1 MKSEIDRRTGAQEP
15 RRNNHASS
23 VTPYQS
29 RHISHAVAARGG
41 ALLAAVCVALLVS
54 GCANVS
60 YYFQSLGGQLDIWRR
75 ERPIED
81 VIADPATAQA
91 LKDRLS
97 QVLEIRA
104 FASRELGLPDNSSYR
119 RYADLGRPFV
129 VWNVFAAPE
138 FSVQPLQ
145 SCFLFAGCVSYRGY
159 FAREGAER
167 FAAGLAEQ
175 GHDIYIGGVP
185 AYSTLG
191 YFADPV
197 LSTFIHYPE
206 AEIARLLFHELA
218 HQVAYVRDDT
228 VFNES
233 FAVAVEQEGV
243 RRWLARGGDAKQR
256 EQFERGRRIRAEFS
270 SLVQKHR
277 ERLDAL
283 YRTRLAPDAMRG
295 RKREILAELEAE
307 YRSLQAEWG
316 GYFGLDRWFA
326 GKPNNA
332 QLASVV
338 AYSQLVTVFEALLGR
353 EGGNLS
359 AFYAAVKSLAALPKD
374 ERDARLAAL
383 LPAGDKWPMRRD

>member
-1 MKSEIDRRTGAQEP
+1 MRKS
-15 RRNNHASS
+15 NHE
-23 VTPYQS
+23 S
-29 RHISHAVAARGG
+29 RITTHALGARGG
-41 ALLAAVCVALLVS
+41 ALLTAACLALLVS

-60 YYFQSLGGQLDIWRR
+60 YYFQSVSGQFDVWRR

-91 LKDRLS
+91 LKDRLAR
-97 QVLEIRA
+97 VLEIRA
-104 FASRELGLPDNSSYR
+104 FASRELGLPDNASYR

-159 FAREGAER
+159 FAREDAER
-167 FAAGLAEQ
+167 FSAGLAEQ
-175 GHDIYIGGVP
+175 GNDTYIGGVP

-206 AEIARLLFHELA
+206 AEVARLIFHELA

-243 RRWLARGGDAKQR
+243 RRWLARDGDARQR
-256 EQFERGRRIRAEFS
+256 EQFEQGRRIRAEFAG
-270 SLVQKHR
+270 LAPKYR

-283 YRTRLAPDAMRG
+283 YRTRLAPDAMRD
-295 RKREILAELEAE
+295 RKREIFAELEAE
-307 YRSLQAEWG
+307 YGLLKSRWG
-316 GYFGLDRWFA
+316 GYSGHDRWFA
-326 GKPNNA
+326 SKPNNA

-338 AYSQLVTVFEALLGR
+338 AYSQLVPAFEVLLAR
-353 EGGNLS
+353 KEGNLS
-359 AFYAAVKSLAALPKD
+359 AFYAAVKSLAASPKG
-374 ERDARLAAL
+374 ERDARLEAL
-383 LPAGDKWPMRRD
+383 LPAGDKWRMGRD

>member
-1 MKSEIDRRTGAQEP
+1 VS
-15 RRNNHASS
+15 NHDSRITTHGFS
-23 VTPYQS
+23 GRITNHESRFTQS
-29 RHISHAVAARGG
+29 RRGRWPR
-41 ALLAAVCVALLVS
+41 LLAAALLPLVS

-60 YYFQSLGGQLDIWRR
+60 YYVQSVSGQLDVWRR
-75 ERPIED
+75 ERPIAE
-81 VIADPATAQA
+81 VMADPATAQA
-91 LKDRLS
+91 LKDRLAR
-97 QVLEIRA
+97 VLEIRA
-104 FASRELGLPDNSSYR
+104 FASRELGLPDNASYR

-159 FAREGAER
+159 FAREDAER
-167 FAAGLAEQ
+167 HSAGLAEQ
-175 GHDIYIGGVP
+175 GYDIYIGGVP

-197 LSTFIHYPE
+197 LNTFIHYPE
-206 AEIARLLFHELA
+206 AEIARLIFHELA

-243 RRWLARGGDAKQR
+243 RRWLARSGDAKQR
-256 EQFERGRRIRAEFS
+256 EQFERSRRIRAEFF

-283 YRTRLAPDAMRG
+283 YHTRLAPDAMRG
-295 RKREILAELEAE
+295 RKREFLAELEAE
-307 YRSLQAEWG
+307 YRSLQAGWG
-316 GYFGLDRWFA
+316 GFSGHDRWFA

-332 QLASVV
+332 QLASVA
-338 AYSQLVTVFEALLGR
+338 AYSQLVTAFEALLGR

-359 AFYAAVKSLAALPKD
+359 AFYAAVRSLAALPKD
-374 ERDARLAAL
+374 ERDVRLAAL
-383 LPAGDKWPMRRD
+383 LPVGDRWPMKRD

>member
-1 MKSEIDRRTGAQEP
+1 M
-15 RRNNHASS
+15 
-23 VTPYQS
+23 
-29 RHISHAVAARGG
+29 
-41 ALLAAVCVALLVS
+41 S

-60 YYFQSLGGQLDIWRR
+60 YYFQSVSGQLDVWRR
-75 ERPIED
+75 ERPIEE

-91 LKDRLS
+91 LKVRLAR
-97 QVLEIRA
+97 VLEIRA
-104 FASRELGLPDNSSYR
+104 FASRELGLPDNASYR

-159 FAREGAER
+159 FAREDAER
-167 FAAGLAEQ
+167 FSAGLAEQ
-175 GHDIYIGGVP
+175 GYDIHIGGVP

-197 LSTFIHYPE
+197 LNTFIHYSE
-206 AEIARLLFHELA
+206 AEIARLIFHELA
-218 HQVAYVRDDT
+218 HQVAYARDDT

-243 RRWLARGGDAKQR
+243 RRWLARGGDATQR
-256 EQFERGRRIRAEFS
+256 KEFERGRRIRAEFS

-283 YRTRLAPDAMRG
+283 YRTQLAPDAMRS

-307 YRSLQAEWG
+307 YRPLQAEWS
-316 GYFGLDRWFA
+316 GYSGHDRWFA
-326 GKPNNA
+326 SKPNNA
-332 QLASVV
+332 QLAAVV
-338 AYSQLVTVFEALLGR
+338 AYSQWVTVFETLLAR
-353 EGGNLS
+353 EGGDL
-359 AFYAAVKSLAALPKD
+359 ARFYAAAKELAALPKE
-374 ERDARLAAL
+374 ERDLRIRAL
-383 LPAGDKWPMRRD
+383 TPQLTGI

>member
-1 MKSEIDRRTGAQEP
+1 MQRIGPGEGSFFFRHCVTASLR
-15 RRNNHASS
+15 HAFA
-23 VTPYQS
+23 T
-29 RHISHAVAARGG
+29 RGRG
-41 ALLAAVCVALLVS
+41 PLAAACLALLVS

-60 YYFQSLGGQLDIWRR
+60 YYFQSVSGQLDVWRR
-75 ERPIED
+75 ERPIEE

-91 LKDRLS
+91 LKARLAR
-97 QVLEIRA
+97 VLEIRA
-104 FASRELGLPDNSSYR
+104 FASRELGLPDNASYR

-159 FAREGAER
+159 FAREDAER
-167 FAAGLAEQ
+167 LSAGLAEQ
-175 GHDIYIGGVP
+175 GNDIYIGGVP

-197 LSTFIHYPE
+197 LNTFIHYPE
-206 AEIARLLFHELA
+206 AEIARLIFHELA
-218 HQVAYVRDDT
+218 HQVAYARDDT

-233 FAVAVEQEGV
+233 FAVAVEQEGM

-256 EQFERGRRIRAEFS
+256 EQFERGRRIRAEFA

-316 GYFGLDRWFA
+316 GYSGHDRWFA
-326 GKPNNA
+326 SKPNNA

-338 AYSQLVTVFEALLGR
+338 AYSQLVTVFETLLMR
-353 EGGNLS
+353 EGGSL
-359 AFYAAVKSLAALPKD
+359 ARFYAAVKELAALPKE
-374 ERDARLAAL
+374 ERDSRIRALAPRVASI
-383 LPAGDKWPMRRD
+383 

>member
-1 MKSEIDRRTGAQEP
+1 MKVEEGLSVVRHFVT
-15 RRNNHASS
+15 ASL
-23 VTPYQS
+23 
-29 RHISHAVAARGG
+29 RHVFAARGST
-41 ALLAAVCVALLVS
+41 LLAAACLALLVS

-60 YYFQSLGGQLDIWRR
+60 YYIQSVSGQLDVWRR
-75 ERPIED
+75 ERPIAE
-81 VIADPATAQA
+81 VIADPATTQA
-91 LKDRLS
+91 LKDRLAR
-97 QVLEIRA
+97 VLEVRA
-104 FASRELGLPDNSSYR
+104 FASRELGLPDNASYR

-159 FAREGAER
+159 FAREDAER
-167 FAAGLAEQ
+167 YSAGLAEQ

-197 LSTFIHYPE
+197 LNTFIHYPE
-206 AEIARLLFHELA
+206 AEIARLIFHELA
-218 HQVAYVRDDT
+218 HQVAYARDDT

-243 RRWLARGGDAKQR
+243 RRWLARSGDAKQR
-256 EQFERGRRIRAEFS
+256 EQFERGRRIRAEFA

-283 YRTRLAPDAMRG
+283 YRTALAPDAMRG
-295 RKREILAELEAE
+295 RKREILTELEGE
-307 YRSLQAEWG
+307 YQSLQAGWG
-316 GYFGLDRWFA
+316 GYSGHDHWFA
-326 GKPNNA
+326 SKPNNA

-338 AYSQLVTVFEALLGR
+338 AYSQRVTAFEALLGR
-353 EGGNLS
+353 EGGDLS

-374 ERDARLAAL
+374 ERDVRLAAL
-383 LPAGDKWPMRRD
+383 LPAGDKWLMRRD

>member
-1 MKSEIDRRTGAQEP
+1 MDTAKSKVTITTHGFSGRIT
-15 RRNNHASS
+15 NHDSRF
-23 VTPYQS
+23 TQS
-29 RHISHAVAARGG
+29 RRGRWPR
-41 ALLAAVCVALLVS
+41 LLAAAALLLAS

-60 YYFQSLGGQLDIWRR
+60 YYFQSVSGQLDVWRR
-75 ERPIED
+75 ERPIAE
-81 VIADPATAQA
+81 VIADPATGQA
-91 LKDRLS
+91 LKDRLAR
-97 QVLEIRA
+97 VLEIRA
-104 FASRELGLPDNSSYR
+104 FASRELGLPDNASYR

-145 SCFLFAGCVSYRGY
+145 SCFLFAGCVNYRGY
-159 FAREGAER
+159 FARENAER
-167 FAAGLAEQ
+167 YSAGLAEQ
-175 GHDIYIGGVP
+175 GYDIYIGGVP

-197 LSTFIHYPE
+197 LDTFVHYPE
-206 AEIARLLFHELA
+206 AEIARLIFHELA
-218 HQVAYVRDDT
+218 HQVAYARDDT

-243 RRWLARGGDAKQR
+243 RRWLARGGDARER
-256 EQFERGRRIRAEFS
+256 EQFERSRRIRAEFS
-270 SLVQKHR
+270 SLVLKHR

-283 YRTRLAPDAMRG
+283 YRSRLAPDSMRG

-307 YRSLQAEWG
+307 YRSLQAGWG
-316 GYFGLDRWFA
+316 RYSGHDRWFA

-332 QLASVV
+332 QLASVA
-338 AYSQLVTVFEALLGR
+338 AYSQLVTAFEALLGR

-359 AFYAAVKSLAALPKD
+359 AFYATVKSLAALPKD

-383 LPAGDKWPMRRD
+383 LPAGDKWLMRRD

>member
-1 MKSEIDRRTGAQEP
+1 MISDKRLPP
-15 RRNNHASS
+15 RAAGDTYHLSP
-23 VTPYQS
+23 VTC
-29 RHISHAVAARGG
+29 HAVAAR
-41 ALLAAVCVALLVS
+41 ASKHVIAACLALLVS

-60 YYFQSLGGQLDIWRR
+60 YYFQSVSGQLDVWRR

-91 LKDRLS
+91 LKERLAR
-97 QVLEIRA
+97 VLEIRA
-104 FASRELGLPDNSSYR
+104 FASRELELPDNASYR

-159 FAREGAER
+159 FAKDDAER
-167 FAAGLAEQ
+167 FSVELAEQ
-175 GHDIYIGGVP
+175 RYDIYIGGVP

-197 LSTFIHYPE
+197 LNTFVYYPD
-206 AEIARLLFHELA
+206 AEIARLIFHELA
-218 HQVAYVRDDT
+218 HQVAYARDDT

-243 RRWLARGGDAKQR
+243 RRWLARGGDARER
-256 EQFERGRRIRAEFS
+256 EQFEQGRRIRAEFA

-283 YRTRLAPDAMRG
+283 YHTRLALDAMRG
-295 RKREILAELEAE
+295 RKHEIFAELEAE
-307 YRSLQAEWG
+307 YRSLKSQWG
-316 GYFGLDRWFA
+316 GYSGHDRWFA
-326 GKPNNA
+326 SKPNNA

-338 AYSQLVTVFEALLGR
+338 AYSQLVTAFEALLVR

-359 AFYAAVKSLAALPKD
+359 AFYAAVKSIAALPKD

-383 LPAGDKWPMRRD
+383 LPAGDKWRMGRD

>member
-1 MKSEIDRRTGAQEP
+1 MRDEVNQALVTRRAF
-15 RRNNHASS
+15 
-23 VTPYQS
+23 
-29 RHISHAVAARGG
+29 AARGG
-41 ALLAAVCVALLVS
+41 ALLTAACLAALMS

-60 YYFQSLGGQLDIWRR
+60 YYFQSVSGQLDVWRR

-81 VIADPATAQA
+81 VIADPAAAQV
-91 LKDRLS
+91 LKDRLAR
-97 QVLEIRA
+97 VLEIRA
-104 FASRELGLPDNSSYR
+104 FASRELGLPDNASYR

-145 SCFLFAGCVSYRGY
+145 SCFLFAGCVTYRGY
-159 FAREGAER
+159 FAREDAER
-167 FAAGLAEQ
+167 FSAGLAEQ
-175 GHDIYIGGVP
+175 GYDIYIGGVP

-197 LSTFIHYPE
+197 LNTFIHYPE
-206 AEIARLLFHELA
+206 AEIARLIFHELA

-243 RRWLARGGDAKQR
+243 RRWLAHGGDATQR
-256 EQFERGRRIRAEFS
+256 KQFEQGRRIRAELA

-283 YRTRLAPDAMRG
+283 YRTRLAPDAMRS
-295 RKREILAELEAE
+295 RKREILAEFEAE

-316 GYFGLDRWFA
+316 GYSGHDRWVA

-332 QLASVV
+332 QLASFV
-338 AYSQLVTVFEALLGR
+338 AYLQLVTVFETLLAR
-353 EGGNLS
+353 EGGSL
-359 AFYAAVKSLAALPKD
+359 ARLYTAVKELAALPKE
-374 ERDARLAAL
+374 ERDSRMRALAPQL
-383 LPAGDKWPMRRD
+383 TGI

>member
-1 MKSEIDRRTGAQEP
+1 MKPRTENRIAAHESRCIGD
-15 RRNNHASS
+15 ASP
-23 VTPYQS
+23 VTPNQS
-29 RHISHAVAARGG
+29 RPISDAIAPHRGSH
-41 ALLAAVCVALLVS
+41 LAAACLALLVS

-60 YYFQSLGGQLDIWRR
+60 YYFQSVSGQLDVWRR

-91 LKDRLS
+91 LKDGLAR
-97 QVLEIRA
+97 VLEIRA
-104 FASRELGLPDNSSYR
+104 FASRELGLPDNASYR

-145 SCFLFAGCVSYRGY
+145 SCFVFAGCVSYRGY
-159 FAREGAER
+159 FAREDAER
-167 FAAGLAEQ
+167 FSAGLAEQ
-175 GHDIYIGGVP
+175 GNDIYIGGVP

-197 LSTFIHYPE
+197 LNTFIHYPE
-206 AEIARLLFHELA
+206 AEIARLIFHELA

-243 RRWLARGGDAKQR
+243 RRWLARGGDAKQQ
-256 EQFERGRRIRAEFS
+256 EQFERGRRIRADFS
-270 SLVQKHR
+270 GLVQKYR

-283 YRTRLAPDAMRG
+283 YRTRLAPDAMRD
-295 RKREILAELEAE
+295 RKRAIFAEFEAE
-307 YRSLQAEWG
+307 YQLLKSQWG
-316 GYFGLDRWFA
+316 GYSGHDRWFA
-326 GKPNNA
+326 SKPNNA

-338 AYSQLVTVFEALLGR
+338 AYSQLVTVFETLLGR
-353 EGGNLS
+353 ESGDL
-359 AFYAAVKSLAALPKD
+359 ARFYAAVKELAALPKE
-374 ERDARLAAL
+374 ERDSRIRALAPQL
-383 LPAGDKWPMRRD
+383 TGI

>member
-1 MKSEIDRRTGAQEP
+1 MIRSFATRSTSLVTGLRSP
-15 RRNNHASS
+15 
-23 VTPYQS
+23 VTGHWS
-29 RHISHAVAARGG
+29 RLFAAA
-41 ALLAAVCVALLVS
+41 ALLLAS

-60 YYFQSLGGQLDIWRR
+60 YYFQSVSGQLDVWRR
-75 ERPIED
+75 ERPIAE
-81 VIADPATAQA
+81 VIADPATGQA
-91 LKDRLS
+91 LKDRLAR
-97 QVLEIRA
+97 VLEIRA
-104 FASRELGLPDNSSYR
+104 FASRELGLPDNASYR

-145 SCFLFAGCVSYRGY
+145 SCFLFAGCVNYRGY
-159 FAREGAER
+159 FARENAER
-167 FAAGLAEQ
+167 YSAGLAEQ
-175 GHDIYIGGVP
+175 GYDIYIGGVP

-197 LSTFIHYPE
+197 LDTFVHYPE
-206 AEIARLLFHELA
+206 AEIARLIFHELA
-218 HQVAYVRDDT
+218 HQVAYARDDT

-256 EQFERGRRIRAEFS
+256 EQFDRSRRIRAEFS
-270 SLVQKHR
+270 SLVLKHR

-283 YRTRLAPDAMRG
+283 YRSRLAPDSMRG

-307 YRSLQAEWG
+307 YRSLQAGWS
-316 GYFGLDRWFA
+316 GYSGHDRWFA

-332 QLASVV
+332 QLASVA
-338 AYSQLVTVFEALLGR
+338 AYSQRVTAFEALLGR

-383 LPAGDKWPMRRD
+383 LPAGDKWLMRRD

>member
-1 MKSEIDRRTGAQEP
+1 MIRSFATRSTSLVTGLRSP
-15 RRNNHASS
+15 
-23 VTPYQS
+23 VTGHWS
-29 RHISHAVAARGG
+29 RLFAA
-41 ALLAAVCVALLVS
+41 ALLLLAS

-60 YYFQSLGGQLDIWRR
+60 YYFQSVSGQLDVWRR
-75 ERPIED
+75 ERPIAE
-81 VIADPATAQA
+81 VIADPATGQA
-91 LKDRLS
+91 LKDRLAR
-97 QVLEIRA
+97 VLEIRA
-104 FASRELGLPDNSSYR
+104 FASRELGLPDNASYR

-145 SCFLFAGCVSYRGY
+145 SCFLFAGCVNYRGY
-159 FAREGAER
+159 FARENAER
-167 FAAGLAEQ
+167 YSAGLAEQ
-175 GHDIYIGGVP
+175 GYDIYIGGVP

-197 LSTFIHYPE
+197 LDTFVHYPE
-206 AEIARLLFHELA
+206 AEIARLIFHELA
-218 HQVAYVRDDT
+218 HQVAYARDDT

-256 EQFERGRRIRAEFS
+256 EQFDRSRRIRAEFS
-270 SLVQKHR
+270 SLVLKHR

-283 YRTRLAPDAMRG
+283 YRSRLAPGSMRG

-307 YRSLQAEWG
+307 YRSLQAGWS
-316 GYFGLDRWFA
+316 GYSGHDRWFA

-332 QLASVV
+332 QLASVA
-338 AYSQLVTVFEALLGR
+338 AYSQRVTAFEALLGR

-383 LPAGDKWPMRRD
+383 LPAGDKWLMRRD

>member
-1 MKSEIDRRTGAQEP
+1 MQRVGTGGVARSAGVVGDES
-15 RRNNHASS
+15 RF
-23 VTPYQS
+23 TQS
-29 RHISHAVAARGG
+29 RRGRWPHLLVAA
-41 ALLAAVCVALLVS
+41 LLPLIS
-54 GCANVS
+54 SCANVS
-60 YYFQSLGGQLDIWRR
+60 YYFQSVTGQFDVWRR

-91 LKDRLS
+91 LKDRLGRG
-97 QVLEIRA
+97 LEIRA
-104 FASRELGLPDNSSYR
+104 FASRELGLPDNASYR

-159 FAREGAER
+159 FAREDAER
-167 FAAGLAEQ
+167 FSTGLAEQ

-191 YFADPV
+191 WFADPV
-197 LSTFIHYPE
+197 LNTFIHYPE
-206 AEIARLLFHELA
+206 AEIARVIFHELA

-256 EQFERGRRIRAEFS
+256 EQFERGRRARAEFA

-283 YRTRLAPDAMRG
+283 YRSRLAPDAMRG

-307 YRSLQAEWG
+307 YGSLKSQWG
-316 GYFGLDRWFA
+316 GYSGHDRWFA
-326 GKPNNA
+326 SKPNNA

-338 AYSQLVTVFEALLGR
+338 AYSQLVTVFETLLAR
-353 EGGNLS
+353 EGGDLS
-359 AFYAAVKSLAALPKD
+359 GFYAAVKSLAALPKD
-374 ERDARLAAL
+374 ERDVRLGDL
-383 LPAGDKWPMRRD
+383 LPAGDNWLMRRD